1 MFKNKRPNS
10 RSLYFSDR
18 LTEVLSQIPQFP
30 LTVMEAPMGYGKTT
44 AIQEYS
50 AKTGITALWE
60 TVREND
66 EAHFWHD
73 FCEVFAELDPDCSR
87 KLAELGLPV
96 DGAARR
102 EAVALIANRHGKDR
116 ALFVIDDYHLLTDPD
131 VHEFIVSLVRR
142 KIPGFHVVIA
152 TRMVSLEMLEELKNR
167 GKNIAVV
174 SNKFYAATQEICRHF
189 FGDLVDVAIGER
201 ENIKKKP
208 APDTVNEALRQLH
221 ANRDRAVYIGDSDVD
236 VMTAKNSGM
245 PCISVLWGFRDHDFL
260 LAHGA
265 SILVSSPLQIL

>member
-1 MFKNKRPNS
+1 MRPMAIRSRPMPKAKPEYLPESMPEASSFLTNS
-10 RSLYFSDR
+10 GMVVSGSTR
-18 LTEVLSQIPQFP
+18 
-30 LTVMEAPMGYGKTT
+30 
-44 AIQEYS
+44 
-50 AKTGITALWE
+50 
-60 TVREND
+60 
-66 EAHFWHD
+66 
-73 FCEVFAELDPDCSR
+73 
-87 KLAELGLPV
+87 
-96 DGAARR
+96 
-102 EAVALIANRHGKDR
+102 
-116 ALFVIDDYHLLTDPD
+116 PD
-131 VHEFIVSLVRR
+131 V
-142 KIPGFHVVIA
+142 
-152 TRMVSLEMLEELKNR
+152 MEMLEELKNR

-174 SNKFYAATQEICRHF
+174 SNKFYAATREICRHF

-221 ANRDRAVYIGDSDVD
+221 ADRERAVYIGDSDVD